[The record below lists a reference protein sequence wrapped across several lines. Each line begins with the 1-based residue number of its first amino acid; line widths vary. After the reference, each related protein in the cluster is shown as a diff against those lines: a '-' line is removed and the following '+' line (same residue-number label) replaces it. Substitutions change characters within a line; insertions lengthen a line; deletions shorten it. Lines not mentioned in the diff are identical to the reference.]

1 MFTKGIF
8 YNKLTDS
15 LQKHE
20 ARQIRTLNLK
30 IMLCKAEQLSCRGI
44 DNLLIN
50 YILNYT
56 ISLTLVSKLCI
67 DKWPLSNGRR
77 QIQAGGETFL
87 FFTHVINIIWNI
99 HSIQKIYVTKII
111 SYIESFSWNVS
122 DLRRYYTPKY

>member
-1 MFTKGIF
+1 MTHTGWG
-8 YNKLTDS
+8 
-15 LQKHE
+15 
-20 ARQIRTLNLK
+20 NLVFHVPNFASQR
-30 IMLCKAEQLSCRGI
+30 LEQLSCRGI

-56 ISLTLVSKLCI
+56 ISHTLGSKLRI

-87 FFTHVINIIWNI
+87 LFTHVINIIWNI